1 MSDFALNRTDQLLA
15 PRVARIRI
23 HRRGPVVHARAPRA
37 PRATRPRRS
46 RSTTVATRSSR
57 VVDLEVRSVFLWPR
71 SYR

>member
-23 HRRGPVVHARAPRA
+23 NRRGPVVRAKAPRA

-46 RSTTVATRSSR
+46 RSTAVANRSPR
-57 VVDLEVRSVFLWPR
+57 VVDLEVRSVYLWPR